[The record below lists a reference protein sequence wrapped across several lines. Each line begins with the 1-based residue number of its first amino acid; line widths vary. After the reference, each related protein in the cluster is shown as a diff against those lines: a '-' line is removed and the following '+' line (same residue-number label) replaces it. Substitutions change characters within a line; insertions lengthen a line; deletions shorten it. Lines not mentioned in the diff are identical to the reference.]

1 MGKYPPTSFL
11 WDQLSYHSR
20 VTHKDLTGQIVV
32 VIGANVG
39 LGYEAAKHFATMG
52 AARVI
57 MGCRS
62 NERGTAAVERLQKE
76 TGSKNSELMLVDL
89 ADFSSTM
96 QFAAELEARVDR
108 LDLLVLN
115 AGVTAQ
121 NGSKRTAT
129 VDGWEPTIQ
138 VNVVSSSILAIL
150 LLPIMVRT
158 SRERH
163 TIPRTVVVASSVHF
177 WAPPWA
183 NEIFNQ
189 PEILKALSAQE
200 EFEWVSW
207 ISRPA
212 IVGLINLYHN
222 PFVRYEESKLLNV
235 LFARALNER
244 LRHTHPTVIV
254 NSVDPGLC
262 STSLFR
268 DEGRITIGMRLMNAI
283 LAVSAEVGS
292 RELVW
297 AALGGSENADALRG
311 AFVARH
317 TVRQPSDFVLS
328 ERGRIAQ
335 DRTWREIVAI
345 GEKLDPKVR
354 QIVKDYLL
362 DL

>member
-1 MGKYPPTSFL
+1 MGKYTPTTFL

-20 VTHKDLTGQIVV
+20 VTRKDLTGQVV
-32 VIGANVG
+32 VVVGANVG

-57 MGCRS
+57 MACRS
-62 NERGTAAVERLQKE
+62 KERGAAAVERLQKE
-76 TGSKNSELMLVDL
+76 TGLKNSELMLVDL
-89 ADFSSTM
+89 ADFSSTTH
-96 QFAAELEARVDR
+96 FATELEARVDR

-115 AGVTAQ
+115 AGVTTQ
-121 NGSKRTAT
+121 NGSKRTET

-150 LLPIMVRT
+150 LLPIMLRT

-177 WAPPWA
+177 WAPPW
-183 NEIFNQ
+183 NDEIFNQ
-189 PEILKALSAQE
+189 PGILKALSNQE
-200 EFEWVSW
+200 EFD
-207 ISRPA
+207 
-212 IVGLINLYHN
+212 
-222 PFVRYEESKLLNV
+222 PFCYLRTYSVLNV

-268 DEGRITIGMRLMNAI
+268 DEGRITVGMRLMNA
-283 LAVSAEVGS
+283 LFAVSAEVGS

-317 TVRQPSDFVLS
+317 TVREPSDFVLS

-335 DRTWREIVAI
+335 DRTWVSDLRSVLSIGMLMGMKRGIVAI
-345 GEKLDPKVR
+345 GERLDPRVS
-354 QIVKDYLL
+354 QIVKEYLL

>member
-200 EFEWVSW
+200 EFEWICHSLTCPV
-207 ISRPA
+207 
-212 IVGLINLYHN
+212 
-222 PFVRYEESKLLNV
+222 LNV

-335 DRTWREIVAI
+335 DRTWVSRVQPASILI
-345 GEKLDPKVR
+345 
-354 QIVKDYLL
+354 
-362 DL
+362 

>member
-20 VTHKDLTGQIVV
+20 VTRKDLTGQVV
-32 VIGANVG
+32 VVVGANVG

-57 MGCRS
+57 MACRS
-62 NERGTAAVERLQKE
+62 KERGAAAVERLQKE
-76 TGSKNSELMLVDL
+76 TGLKNSELMLVDL
-89 ADFSSTM
+89 ADFCSTTH
-96 QFAAELEARVDR
+96 FAAELEARVDR

-121 NGSKRTAT
+121 DGSKRTET
-129 VDGWEPTIQ
+129 VNGWEPTIQ

-150 LLPIMVRT
+150 LLPIMLRT

-177 WAPPWA
+177 WAPPWN

-189 PEILKALSAQE
+189 PEILKALSDQE
-200 EFEWVSW
+200 EFD
-207 ISRPA
+207 
-212 IVGLINLYHN
+212 

-268 DEGRITIGMRLMNAI
+268 DEGRITIGMRLMNAL

-297 AALGGSENADALRG
+297 AALGGSEDADALRG
-311 AFVARH
+311 AFVARR
-317 TVRQPSDFVLS
+317 TVRPPSDFVLS

-345 GEKLDPKVR
+345 GEKLDPKVG
-354 QIVKDYLL
+354 QIVKEYLL

>member
-1 MGKYPPTSFL
+1 MGKYPPTTFL

-20 VTHKDLTGQIVV
+20 VTRKDLTGQVV
-32 VIGANVG
+32 VVVGANVG

-57 MGCRS
+57 MACRS
-62 NERGTAAVERLQKE
+62 KERGAAAVERLQKE
-76 TGSKNSELMLVDL
+76 TGLKNSELMLVDL
-89 ADFSSTM
+89 ADFSSTT

-121 NGSKRTAT
+121 NGSKRTET
-129 VDGWEPTIQ
+129 VNGWEPTIQ

-150 LLPIMVRT
+150 LLPIMLRT

-177 WAPPWA
+177 WAPPWN
-183 NEIFNQ
+183 NEICNQ
-189 PEILKALSAQE
+189 PGILKALSDQE
-200 EFEWVSW
+200 EFENRNVRLSCN
-207 ISRPA
+207 SRTRP
-212 IVGLINLYHN
+212 V
-222 PFVRYEESKLLNV
+222 LNV

-268 DEGRITIGMRLMNAI
+268 DEGRITIGMRLMNA
-283 LAVSAEVGS
+283 LFAVSAEVGS

-297 AALGGSENADALRG
+297 AALGGSEDADAMRG

-317 TVRQPSDFVLS
+317 EVRQPSDFVLS

-335 DRTWREIVAI
+335 DRTWVSNLCRVSLI
-345 GEKLDPKVR
+345 GRLTDS
-354 QIVKDYLL
+354 
-362 DL
+362 